1 MHESKPKC
9 RQKNCV
15 TILSAPMRRRGEE
28 KIDADALGRTR
39 PGLMDTR
46 SKTIA
51 QETAPPSVPPG
62 AWLRLKSL
70 SLSAQFLIAASLI
83 VFGLMTGVSLF
94 VAAQVEKAARDAA
107 GSAGAVRL
115 QTLVAPLIERSEDG
129 GFRFDDVF
137 QTRITNLI
145 GTGPPGQRVINI
157 KIWSADGR
165 QVYPP
170 DTTEEPVLFDELVQ
184 ALAGK
189 TIVSRTTVA
198 KHAYTDEE
206 ESLSLLEVYSPLIRS
221 PEGEVLLAG
230 EIYEESEVLERQIA
244 ETRQRS
250 MIGVFLLSVPML
262 SLLYLVVRRG
272 ARLIEQQ
279 RRTLK
284 ESLRNAIEL
293 SVENNRLR
301 LLADNARTEAGKLNE
316 RILDQIGADLHDGS
330 VQILTLVKL
339 RLSDLVTPRADVSP
353 AMRDSLTKI
362 LDLVGNVL
370 DEVRNLSAGLVL
382 PELEHAT
389 IDESLQLATK
399 RFLEITGRDTV
410 LTGSTG
416 TELRIPDL
424 SICLYR
430 FVLEGLMNSYRH
442 AHGNAHF
449 VRCSFK
455 RGRLF
460 VAVVDIGQR
469 PVLSSKREVQ
479 RARLGKVSQKRRVRT
494 FGGRVRYF
502 PRRNGSFAIA
512 SLPIGNVD

>member
-1 MHESKPKC
+1 MNTES
-9 RQKNCV
+9 R
-15 TILSAPMRRRGEE
+15 
-28 KIDADALGRTR
+28 KIAH
-39 PGLMDTR
+39 
-46 SKTIA
+46 
-51 QETAPPSVPPG
+51 ETAPLSLVQG
-62 AWLRLKSL
+62 AWTRLKSL

-94 VAAQVEKAARDAA
+94 VAAQVEKAARNAA

-115 QTLVAPLIERSEDG
+115 QTLVAPLLERAEDG
-129 GFRFDDVF
+129 EFRFDEKF
-137 QTRITNLI
+137 QANVSSLI
-145 GTGPPGQRVINI
+145 GTGPPGQRIINI

-170 DTTEEPVLFDELVQ
+170 DASGEPLLFDELEQ
-184 ALAGK
+184 ALAGR

-206 ESLSLLEVYSPLIRS
+206 EAQSLLEVYSPLVRS

-244 ETRQRS
+244 ETRQTS
-250 MIGVFLLSVPML
+250 MAGVFLLSVPML

-330 VQILTLVKL
+330 VQLLTLLKL
-339 RLSDLVTPRADVSP
+339 RLSDLVTPRPDVSP
-353 AMRDSLTKI
+353 AMRDALTKI
-362 LDLVGNVL
+362 LDLVGSVL

-389 IDESLQLATK
+389 IDEALQLATK
-399 RFLEITGRDTV
+399 RYLEITGRETV
-410 LTGSTG
+410 LTGSAG
-416 TELRIPDL
+416 TDLRIPDL

-442 AHGNAHF
+442 AHGNSHM

-460 VAVVDIGQR
+460 VAVVDVGQR

-502 PRRNGSFAIA
+502 PRRNGSFVVA

>member
-1 MHESKPKC
+1 MNSKAVKHEVDLPVASPIQ
-9 RQKNCV
+9 RLWQ
-15 TILSAPMRRRGEE
+15 R
-28 KIDADALGRTR
+28 LG
-39 PGLMDTR
+39 
-46 SKTIA
+46 
-51 QETAPPSVPPG
+51 
-62 AWLRLKSL
+62 SL

-83 VFGLMTGVSLF
+83 VFGLMTGVSFF
-94 VAAQVEKAARDAA
+94 VAAQVEKAALNAA
-107 GSAGAVRL
+107 GSAGTVRM
-115 QTLVAPLIERSEDG
+115 QTVVAPLIEWGTNGD
-129 GFRFDDVF
+129 FRFDEEFHDK
-137 QTRITNLI
+137 ITGLI
-145 GTGPPGQRVINI
+145 GQGPPGQRIQNI

-165 QVYPP
+165 QIYPP
-170 DTTEEPVLFDELVQ
+170 AKAAAEPVLFDALER
-184 ALAGK
+184 ALAGQ
-189 TIVSRTTVA
+189 TVVSRTTIA
-198 KHAYTDEE
+198 KHEYSDEE
-206 ESLSLLEVYSPLIRS
+206 ESQSLLEVYGPLLRS
-221 PEGEVLLAG
+221 PQGEVLLAG

-244 ETRQRS
+244 ETRHTS
-250 MIGVFLLSVPML
+250 MAGVFLLSVPML

-279 RRTLK
+279 RRTLR

-301 LLADNARTEAGKLNE
+301 LLADNARIEAGKLNE

-330 VQILTLVKL
+330 VQLLTLVKL
-339 RLSDLVTPRADVSP
+339 RLSDLVTPRSDVSP
-353 AMRDSLTKI
+353 STRDALTKI
-362 LDLVGNVL
+362 MDLVGSIL

-389 IDESLQLATK
+389 VDEALQLATK
-399 RFLEITGRDTV
+399 RYLEITGRDTP
-410 LTGSTG
+410 LIGSAG
-416 TELRIPDL
+416 MELRIPDL

-442 AHGNAHF
+442 ANSNTHL

-479 RARLGKVSQKRRVRT
+479 RARLGKVSQKRRIRS
-494 FGGRVRYF
+494 FGGRMRYF

-512 SLPIGNVD
+512 SLPISNED

>member
-1 MHESKPKC
+1 MNSKAVKHE
-9 RQKNCV
+9 
-15 TILSAPMRRRGEE
+15 
-28 KIDADALGRTR
+28 ADLPVASPIQRLWQRLG
-39 PGLMDTR
+39 
-46 SKTIA
+46 
-51 QETAPPSVPPG
+51 
-62 AWLRLKSL
+62 SL

-83 VFGLMTGVSLF
+83 VFGLMTGVSFF
-94 VAAQVEKAARDAA
+94 VAAQVEKAALNAA
-107 GSAGAVRL
+107 GSAGTVRM
-115 QTLVAPLIERSEDG
+115 QTVVAPLIEWEAKGD
-129 GFRFDDVF
+129 FRFDEELQDK
-137 QTRITNLI
+137 ITGLI
-145 GTGPPGQRVINI
+145 GQGPRGQRIRNI

-165 QVYPP
+165 QIYPP
-170 DTTEEPVLFDELVQ
+170 AKAASEPVLFDELER
-184 ALAGK
+184 ALAGQ
-189 TIVSRTTVA
+189 TVVSRTTVA
-198 KHAYTDEE
+198 KHEYSDEE
-206 ESLSLLEVYSPLIRS
+206 ESQSLLEVYGPLLRS
-221 PEGEVLLAG
+221 PKGEVLLAG

-244 ETRQRS
+244 ETRHTS
-250 MIGVFLLSVPML
+250 MAGVFLLSVPML

-279 RRTLK
+279 RRTLR

-301 LLADNARTEAGKLNE
+301 LLADNARIEAGKLNE

-330 VQILTLVKL
+330 VQLLTLVKL
-339 RLSDLVTPRADVSP
+339 RLSDLVTPRSDVSP
-353 AMRDSLTKI
+353 STRDALTKI
-362 LDLVGNVL
+362 IDLVGSIL

-389 IDESLQLATK
+389 VDEALQLATK
-399 RFLEITGRDTV
+399 RYLEITGRDTP
-410 LTGSTG
+410 LIGSAG
-416 TELRIPDL
+416 MELRIPDL

-442 AHGNAHF
+442 ANSNTHL

-479 RARLGKVSQKRRVRT
+479 RARLGKVSQKRRIRS
-494 FGGRVRYF
+494 FGGRMRYF

-512 SLPIGNVD
+512 SLPISNED

>member
-1 MHESKPKC
+1 
-9 RQKNCV
+9 
-15 TILSAPMRRRGEE
+15 MRVKARGGRR
-28 KIDADALGRTR
+28 ADAEILDRTR
-39 PGLMDTR
+39 PGVMNTKWNAFLP
-46 SKTIA
+46 
-51 QETAPPSVPPG
+51 EPAPPSLVQG
-62 AWLRLKSL
+62 AWHRLKSL
-70 SLSAQFLIAASLI
+70 SLSAQFLTAASLI
-83 VFGLMTGVSLF
+83 VFGLMTGVSFF
-94 VAAQVEKAARDAA
+94 VAAQVEKAALNAA

-115 QTLVAPLIERSEDG
+115 QTLVAPLLERAEDG
-129 GFRFDDVF
+129 EFRFDEQF
-137 QTRITNLI
+137 QARVSSLI

-165 QVYPP
+165 QVSPLAP
-170 DTTEEPVLFDELVQ
+170 ADGPELFEELER
-184 ALAGK
+184 ALAGE

-198 KHAYTDEE
+198 KHSYTDEE
-206 ESLSLLEVYSPLIRS
+206 EAQSLLEVYSPLVRS

-230 EIYEESEVLERQIA
+230 EVYEESEVLERQIA
-244 ETRQRS
+244 ETRQTS
-250 MIGVFLLSVPML
+250 MAGVLLLSVPML

-272 ARLIEQQ
+272 AQLIEQQ

-316 RILDQIGADLHDGS
+316 RILDQIGSDLHDGS
-330 VQILTLVKL
+330 VQLLTLLKL
-339 RLSDLVTPRADVSP
+339 RLSDLVTPRPDVSP
-353 AMRDSLTKI
+353 EIRDALAKI
-362 LDLVGNVL
+362 LDLVGSVL

-382 PELEHAT
+382 PELEDAS
-389 IDESLQLATK
+389 IDEALQLATK
-399 RFLEITGRDTV
+399 RYLEITGRETV
-410 LTGSTG
+410 LTGCAG
-416 TELRIPDL
+416 TDLRIPDL

-442 AHGNAHF
+442 ANSNSQM
-449 VRCSFK
+449 VRCSYK
-455 RGRLF
+455 SGRLF

-502 PRRNGSFAIA
+502 PRRNGSFVVA
-512 SLPIGNVD
+512 SLPIGNAD